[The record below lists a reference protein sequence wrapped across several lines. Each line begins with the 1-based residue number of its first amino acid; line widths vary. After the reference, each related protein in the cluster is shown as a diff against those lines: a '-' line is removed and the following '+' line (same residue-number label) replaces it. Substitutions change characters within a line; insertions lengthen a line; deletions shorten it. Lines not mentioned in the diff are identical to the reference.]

1 MLLFNFIFSFTNYI
15 GSQLES
21 SQLEYKTSG
30 PVLKGLVSRHKMMWS
45 SEKCDYYSNRR
56 NIIHNNN
63 DGQYTLCP
71 NMMMQMYTL
80 LANIKYQLCAIANE
94 HYCEKFQRITLD
106 VVNWFSTLFGVN
118 VMFNVFSTNHHLFL
132 LIEDIFLLE
141 VKMS

>member
-1 MLLFNFIFSFTNYI
+1 
-15 GSQLES
+15 
-21 SQLEYKTSG
+21 
-30 PVLKGLVSRHKMMWS
+30 MWS

-80 LANIKYQLCAIANE
+80 LANIKYQLCAIANK

-106 VVNWFSTLFGVN
+106 VVNWFSTLFGVR
-118 VMFNVFSTNHHLFL
+118 FNVFSTNHHLFI
-132 LIEDIFLLE
+132 LIEDIFIL
-141 VKMS
+141 